1 MSESNEIISASELLP
16 AGISDNDIRIEDFR
30 KLVAKSGVADVI
42 MDAAVSGVLAGEQM
56 NTSQHVKLLSKVL
69 DKMVPDAKD
78 MVTIDGANGAAQ
90 YIQGLMGNG

>member
-1 MSESNEIISASELLP
+1 
-16 AGISDNDIRIEDFR
+16 
-30 KLVAKSGVADVI
+30 
-42 MDAAVSGVLAGEQM
+42 
-56 NTSQHVKLLSKVL
+56 LLSKVL